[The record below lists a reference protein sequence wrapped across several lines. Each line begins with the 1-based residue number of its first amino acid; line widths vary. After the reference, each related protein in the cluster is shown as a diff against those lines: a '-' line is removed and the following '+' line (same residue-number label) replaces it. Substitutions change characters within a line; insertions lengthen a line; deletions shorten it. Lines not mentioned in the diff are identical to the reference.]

1 MNKQEVL
8 TSSETLVART
18 PWAVLGCVN
27 PDAHPLMSGFLKLE
41 ADGLKT
47 IWLTSRRDRAHTCA
61 LQDNPNSSL
70 YFVDIERFTA
80 VLLKGTTEIVDDPAI
95 KKRFW
100 ESSSFVQ
107 AYHSEGIDDKDFV
120 MLKFTTRELSYY
132 ISGMDIA
139 DITL

>member
-8 TSSETLVART
+8 ASIETLVTRT

-27 PDAHPLMSGFLKLE
+27 SDAHPLITGFLKLE
-41 ADGLKT
+41 ADSFKT
-47 IWLTSRRDRAHTCA
+47 VWLTSRRSRAHTRA
-61 LQDNPNSSL
+61 LQANPNSSL

-80 VLLKGTTEIVDDPAI
+80 VLLKGTIEIIDNLET

-107 AYHSEGIDDKDFV
+107 AYHPEGIEDQDFV

-139 DITL
+139 DIIL